1 MTYQPHSLA
10 ELVDLGMQFWQKQ
23 GEPLA
28 AWLLKLWDTEVDSII
43 CVGDE
48 IERLAYITTHSSLRQ
63 KFQNARWLMQGVPNQ
78 TYSPMEWIN
87 VAIHAVW
94 MKEDNSW
101 MLQVS
106 GIPLLS

>member
-43 CVGDE
+43 CVGGE
-48 IERLAYITTHSSLRQ
+48 IEQLASTTTHSSLRQ
-63 KFQNARWLMQGVPNQ
+63 KFQNARWLMQGVPKPNAH
-78 TYSPMEWIN
+78 PHGMDPL
-87 VAIHAVW
+87 VAQMVKNLPEMWEAWV
-94 MKEDNSW
+94 
-101 MLQVS
+101 
-106 GIPLLS
+106 